1 MPHRIFKFN
10 PLLIW
15 VLAAGLACA
24 TGAHGQS
31 SSAQTKATAAA
42 SDTLVDLDG
51 RILVES
57 KSIGADG
64 VTRTSQYEETFMR
77 RGQQVWMQ
85 RIRPKSVAAHDHAKE
100 KSGHKHLDPFAG
112 GRLIGLADGKAQMDL
127 VLPDEK
133 QVVNIPSV
141 EFGNLGFD
149 GSWEKAYYLISLQ
162 EFKRSKLLKAT
173 QRQSAFPDAVW
184 HERKGDVNE
193 SILWDSKRM
202 VPRVIES
209 SNAQGTQW
217 RRITVTLQNSIARV
231 VPWSES
237 VVKNYDQLR
246 YSDFLD

>member
-1 MPHRIFKFN
+1 MSKRIFKFN
-10 PLLIW
+10 HLLA
-15 VLAAGLACA
+15 LAMAAGLACT
-24 TGAHGQS
+24 TGVQAQPS
-31 SSAQTKATAAA
+31 SVPAKASAVAP
-42 SDTLVDLDG
+42 DTLVDLDA

-57 KSIGADG
+57 KTIGADG

-85 RIRPKSVAAHDHAKE
+85 RIRPKPVAAHDHAKE

-149 GSWEKAYYLISLQ
+149 GSWERAYYLIALQ
-162 EFKRSKLLKAT
+162 EFKRSKILKAT
-173 QRQSAFPDAVW
+173 QRKSEFPDAVW
-184 HERKGDVNE
+184 HERKGDINE

-217 RRITVTLQNSIARV
+217 RRITVTLQNSVARV
-231 VPWSES
+231 VPWSET
-237 VVKNYDQLR
+237 VVKNYDQMR
-246 YSDFLD
+246 YSDFMD

>member
-1 MPHRIFKFN
+1 MSKHIFKFN
-10 PLLIW
+10 PLLTW
-15 VLAAGLACA
+15 VLAVGLACT
-24 TGAHGQS
+24 TGAHAQTS
-31 SSAQTKATAAA
+31 PAQTKVTAAA
-42 SDTLVDLDG
+42 SDTLVDLDA

-57 KSIGADG
+57 KTIGADG

-85 RIRPKSVAAHDHAKE
+85 RVRPKSVAEHDHGKE
-100 KSGHKHLDPFAG
+100 KKGHKHLDPFAG
-112 GRLIGLADGKAQMDL
+112 GRLIGLVDGKAQLDL
-127 VLPDEK
+127 VLADEK

-141 EFGNLGFD
+141 EFGNMGFD
-149 GSWEKAYYLISLQ
+149 GSWEKAYYLIALQ
-162 EFKRSKLLKAT
+162 EFKRAKVLKAT
-173 QRQSAFPDAVW
+173 QRKSEFPDAVW

-217 RRITVTLQNSIARV
+217 RRITVTLQNSTSRV

-237 VVKNYDQLR
+237 VVKNYDQMR